1 MTEQFRDC
9 FVGEKGYDALK
20 KQMRSGNEF
29 CTDIAKCLQERSDA
43 EIVYVRALQKTSDT
57 LQKLA
62 GRTKGTLSTAFTLI
76 AAKTSKEIDAHS
88 ALANILLSE
97 IVMPMKNLAEIQYK
111 ERKSIEETLN
121 GKFKEWNIAKDIDN
135 KYRSR
140 QFEKSREIEGL
151 YLKISELPKGS
162 RKMARDSAKESTG
175 TIPLVM
181 GCVLPAGRHTS
192 ASEKIENTLQR
203 AEQDLEKIER
213 KYHDSTK
220 NVELA
225 RQSCAAEMCRSCDK
239 MQKMEFERLNDM
251 DKYIHIYANSIR
263 TLTETMNQISHEL
276 NSIQVVPN
284 EDIIMEARSNL
295 QTTEIEILLYDIYA
309 EHTEAMGEQRR
320 ILSLMRW
327 IEILKKDIDI
337 QRRSNNNASL
347 SFLPLASLQKS
358 LEDQSLDDDRDF
370 SSDGAMCSTRS
381 SSKTVSAASYH
392 NDSSSSSNDDDGA
405 MCHEKDKRRG
415 KKKTEGLS
423 NEIFLDRPSIH
434 LLQYLYEASL
444 YKIESV
450 YNRIKK
456 YPEKQYE
463 YAQRFA
469 KTYNDKGDPTTLIRI
484 PFKSSTETPPSAPS
498 SIKYFA
504 EAMPMFIPMM
514 MEQRPMVYTAQQ
526 QAPPM
531 GITMNDTQMKHTQSD
546 NQMATTRAAYPVLMT
561 QSTEPYQPKPVK
573 CVKVIYPYNAR
584 HSDELTL
591 KQGDIIVLHER
602 RRDQWCKGDLEGRIG
617 LFPGTHVEEV

>member
-162 RKMARDSAKESTG
+162 RKMARDSAK
-175 TIPLVM
+175 
-181 GCVLPAGRHTS
+181 
-192 ASEKIENTLQR
+192 IENTLQR

-225 RQSCAAEMCRSCDK
+225 RQSCAAEMCR
-239 MQKMEFERLNDM
+239 
-251 DKYIHIYANSIR
+251 
-263 TLTETMNQISHEL
+263 ISHEL

-337 QRRSNNNASL
+337 QRRSNNN
-347 SFLPLASLQKS
+347 
-358 LEDQSLDDDRDF
+358 
-370 SSDGAMCSTRS
+370 
-381 SSKTVSAASYH
+381 
-392 NDSSSSSNDDDGA
+392 
-405 MCHEKDKRRG
+405 
-415 KKKTEGLS
+415 GLS
-423 NEIFLDRPSIH
+423 NEIFLDRPSVKRFLYFYFFSFIQFLYLFKIH

-531 GITMNDTQMKHTQSD
+531 GITMNDTQMKHTQS
-546 NQMATTRAAYPVLMT
+546 
-561 QSTEPYQPKPVK
+561 
-573 CVKVIYPYNAR
+573 
-584 HSDELTL
+584 
-591 KQGDIIVLHER
+591 G
-602 RRDQWCKGDLEGRIG
+602 RD
-617 LFPGTHVEEV
+617 